1 MSPHLLKSKKS
12 PTLFFSALV
21 MVNKSS
27 TSSMVVWRYW
37 YPYLTQTG
45 ATLDSEASHTIISMQ
60 LQPVSHNLVADNL
73 HHRGAVNIESA
84 CYKMEVTLSGYIYI
98 YICECMILLF
108 LPHTLMGFRA
118 KERRISSCSSTIF
131 SVYSYLSGRCS
142 RGITFSFIN
151 FLAPFTKQHDSGK

>member
-1 MSPHLLKSKKS
+1 MSPHPLKYKKVSNAFLS
-12 PTLFFSALV
+12 PLV

-60 LQPVSHNLVADNL
+60 LQPVSHNLVADHL
-73 HHRGAVNIESA
+73 HHRGAVKLRLPATKWRLPSVA
-84 CYKMEVTLSGYIYI
+84 IYI